1 MAVSTTVRT
10 MRDAWHYLN
19 GIACVYK
26 PAGVSCQQVRHTLI
40 TNLCRDINKLEQS
53 PPRALVKIERSL
65 ISTENE
71 IEPSYEVS
79 TVPNLTDLA
88 LVRGPGI
95 VNNDVRLSWSNNL
108 GPRVSGVMV
117 LGINRANAGL
127 SKLKDSRPISV
138 YQIKAQFGQATED
151 HWHDGKIWEK
161 TTSAHLKKS
170 VVDAVLS
177 SIQATNQRN
186 MFEYCGV
193 NPTSQAAYELASRG
207 LLRPGG
213 KSPPLLYGIKCI
225 HFEPPDFTLE
235 IHCIN
240 ANQKY
245 LSTLVHELGLE
256 LKTTAVCLQMR
267 CTRYGYFKVE
277 DSLLRNQWALDD
289 LMENMVACRDI
300 LMHVP
305 NVTANIAA
313 YQIPPKVQQTP
324 NNEMN

>member
-1 MAVSTTVRT
+1 

-53 PPRALVKIERSL
+53 PPRTLVKIERTPLS
-65 ISTENE
+65 SENQL
-71 IEPSYEVS
+71 EPSYEVS
-79 TVPNLTDLA
+79 TLPNLTDMA

-95 VNNDVRLSWSNNL
+95 INNDIKLGWSNSL
-108 GPRVSGVMV
+108 GPRVSGVMAV
-117 LGINRANAGL
+117 GINRANAGL
-127 SKLKDSRPISV
+127 AKLRDSRPLSV
-138 YQIKAQFGQATED
+138 YQIKAQFGLATDD
-151 HWHDGKIWEK
+151 HWFDGKVWEK
-161 TTSAHLKKS
+161 TTITHLKKS
-170 VVDAVLS
+170 ILDAVLS
-177 SIQATNQRN
+177 SIQASNQRN

-193 NPTSQAAYELASRG
+193 DPTSQAAYELASRG

-245 LSTLVHELGLE
+245 LSTLVHDLGLQ

-267 CTRYGYFKVE
+267 CTRYGYFKLE
-277 DSLLRNQWALDD
+277 DTLIRNQWTLDN
-289 LMENMVACRDI
+289 LMKNMVSCRDV
-300 LMHVP
+300 LKRVP
-305 NVTANIAA
+305 NVTANIAL
-313 YQIPPKVQQTP
+313 YQSQAEVLKTP
-324 NNEMN
+324 NIEAH